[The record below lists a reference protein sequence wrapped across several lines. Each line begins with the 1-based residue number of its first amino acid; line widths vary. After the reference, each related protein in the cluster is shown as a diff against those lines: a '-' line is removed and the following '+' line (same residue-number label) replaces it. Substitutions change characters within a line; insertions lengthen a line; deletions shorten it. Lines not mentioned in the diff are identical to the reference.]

1 MKHIKEFNQFVN
13 ESVDND
19 RKIAVKLIKS
29 DPDLKNYDVSTIDI
43 DGGFNQNYDFIF
55 RITDKN
61 GKHTI
66 QVYVSDG
73 KIIDYIAGS
82 DSKTGST
89 IQGRGFD
96 WKKPPTDETIK
107 LHINAYSVADDPY
120 DVAVSIG
127 KKYRW
132 NQREIE
138 KAEKIR
144 AMVNAS

>member
-66 QVYVSDG
+66 QVYVSDDE
-73 KIIDYIAGS
+73 IVDYI
-82 DSKTGST
+82 
-89 IQGRGFD
+89 
-96 WKKPPTDETIK
+96 
-107 LHINAYSVADDPY
+107 HYS
-120 DVAVSIG
+120 
-127 KKYRW
+127 
-132 NQREIE
+132 
-138 KAEKIR
+138 
-144 AMVNAS
+144 